1 MSPFGTSRTWC
12 DVRVESAMR
21 RITDIGEQPPAR
33 AISRGTLADAARNRL
48 MTSPILEAR
57 RRLPAGGDPPRAPAR
72 ASPRNG
78 HHRQRLVGLSWR
90 RYRDFPPLENGSLFA
105 VPNLDDVKVES
116 RNREAIKHGL
126 EPIDPS

>member
-1 MSPFGTSRTWC
+1 MAAIFSPPSAANGTPKHCLSTVTTRRERCAHSKKRMRSIVQLLPQYRQRRRMSEVGTSRTWC

-57 RRLPAGGDPPRAPAR
+57 RRLPGQAPA
-72 ASPRNG
+72 ATLHVLPRE
-78 HHRQRLVGLSWR
+78 LL
-90 RYRDFPPLENGSLFA
+90 
-105 VPNLDDVKVES
+105 
-116 RNREAIKHGL
+116 RE
-126 EPIDPS
+126 